1 MEGNDAGR
9 GIPPAVES
17 PASIKGGCY
26 NAGTL
31 KRLRDKGR
39 KTREAAQNLGERRE
53 PNQKRTEQRLKL
65 RARGSGQRFHRDWCK
80 AKSQPNLRNRHRDA
94 GE

>member
-31 KRLRDKGR
+31 KRLGDKGR
-39 KTREAAQNLGERRE
+39 KTREAAQNLRG
-53 PNQKRTEQRLKL
+53 NQT
-65 RARGSGQRFHRDWCK
+65 
-80 AKSQPNLRNRHRDA
+80 RDA
-94 GE
+94 QNKESSSEQGEVGRDSTGTGARQRASQT